1 MAGAVRLGLRFFPAS
16 AQHVRAA
23 PAPGG
28 SIHIDKEIA
37 MSAGWLP
44 KGFHTITP
52 NIIVDDAEPA
62 IAFFKSAFGASET
75 YRLTLSTGQ
84 ITHCEIRLG
93 DSIFNIGTS
102 MEGWPAHGLV
112 AQIYVE
118 DSDAMFDRA
127 VQAGAKVIMPMTD
140 MFFGS
145 REGRVADPFG
155 SVWTI
160 ATLKEQVAPDEI
172 QRRMKAEGY

>member
-1 MAGAVRLGLRFFPAS
+1 MS
-16 AQHVRAA
+16 AQ
-23 PAPGG
+23 
-28 SIHIDKEIA
+28 
-37 MSAGWLP
+37 WLP

-52 NIIVDDAEPA
+52 NIIVDDAEQA
-62 IAFFKSAFGASET
+62 VAFLKKALGATES
-75 YRLTLSTGQ
+75 YRLTMSDGK
-84 ITHCEIRLG
+84 IVHCELKIGNSILNLG
-93 DSIFNIGTS
+93 AS

-118 DSDAMFDRA
+118 DSDALFQRA

-145 REGRVADPFG
+145 REGRLADPFG
-155 SVWTI
+155 NVWTI
-160 ATLKEQVAPDEI
+160 ATLKEEVPPEEM

>member
-1 MAGAVRLGLRFFPAS
+1 MS
-16 AQHVRAA
+16 AQ
-23 PAPGG
+23 
-28 SIHIDKEIA
+28 
-37 MSAGWLP
+37 WLP

-52 NIIVDDAEPA
+52 NIIVDDVEQAV
-62 IAFFKSAFGASET
+62 AFLKKALGATES
-75 YRLTLSTGQ
+75 YRLTMSDGK
-84 ITHCEIRLG
+84 IAHCELKIGNSILNLG
-93 DSIFNIGTS
+93 AS

-118 DSDAMFDRA
+118 DSDALFQRA

-155 SVWTI
+155 NVWTI
-160 ATLKEQVAPDEI
+160 ATLKEEVPPEEM
-172 QRRMKAEGY
+172 QRRIKAEGY

>member
-1 MAGAVRLGLRFFPAS
+1 
-16 AQHVRAA
+16 
-23 PAPGG
+23 
-28 SIHIDKEIA
+28 
-37 MSAGWLP
+37 MSSQWLP

-52 NIIVDDAEPA
+52 NIIVDNAAEA
-62 IAFFKSAFGASET
+62 VVFLEKALGATEN
-75 YRLTLSTGQ
+75 YRLTTSDGT
-84 ITHCEIRLG
+84 IAHCEIKIG
-93 DSIFNIGTS
+93 DSTLNLGTS

-118 DSDAMFDRA
+118 DSDALFQRA

-145 REGRVADPFG
+145 REGRIADPFG
-155 SVWTI
+155 NVWTI
-160 ATLKEQVAPDEI
+160 ATLKEQVSPEEM